1 MKTTVKVADDY
12 FLNAANVCTCSLILS
27 CTTNTTSTTSGALI
41 VSGGM
46 AVACNLC
53 IGGSLNATG
62 NITAEGNVT
71 IGDADTDQVVFGAD
85 IHSDII
91 PNESACYNLGSA
103 TQKWN
108 CGWIDNINMC
118 TVDLTSTTN
127 STSPT
132 TGALVIC
139 GGLGVACDIWVGN
152 DVTICGDLNVCGSQ
166 SSGSSDT
173 NLHATGTSNA
183 TSTTTGSL
191 QSSGGLGVVCDAY
204 VGGCITATC
213 FIGDGSQLTNV
224 PGGGGGSGYWTC
236 TGNNLSY
243 ATGYVCVTNT
253 TNSTSTATGALQSAG
268 GLGVVCDAWFG
279 GTITVP
285 TMCVTTC
292 FVIAGASTTTIS
304 SGSNIEL
311 DATNRVLITDTP
323 FRLASVTTTERNALT
338 ADHGDLVYNTTDH
351 KVQAYANSAWVDL
364 H

>member
-191 QSSGGLGVVCDAY
+191 QSSGGLGVVCDA
-204 VGGCITATC
+204 
-213 FIGDGSQLTNV
+213 
-224 PGGGGGSGYWTC
+224 
-236 TGNNLSY
+236 
-243 ATGYVCVTNT
+243 
-253 TNSTSTATGALQSAG
+253 
-268 GLGVVCDAWFG
+268 WFG

>member
-12 FLNAANVCTCSLILS
+12 FINSANVCTCSLILS
-27 CTTNTTSTTSGALI
+27 CTTNTTSTTSGTL
-41 VSGGM
+41 VVNGGM
-46 AVACNLC
+46 AVAHDVC

-62 NITAEGNVT
+62 NITAQGNVT
-71 IGDADTDQVVFGAD
+71 IGDADTDQVTFGAD

-91 PNESACYNLGSA
+91 PNESACYSLGTP
-103 TQKWN
+103 TQEWYCAFIN
-108 CGWIDNINMC
+108 NISTCTIDNS
-118 TVDLTSTTN
+118 STTN

-132 TGALVIC
+132 TGALISC
-139 GGLGVACDIWVGN
+139 GGLGVACDVWVGN

-166 SSGSSDT
+166 SSGSSAT
-173 NLHATGTSNA
+173 NLEATGTTNA
-183 TSTTTGSL
+183 TNTITGSL
-191 QSSGGLGVVCDAY
+191 QSKGGLGVVCDAH
-204 VGGCITATC
+204 VGGNITATC

-236 TGNNLSY
+236 TAGDLSY
-243 ATGYVCVTNT
+243 ATGVVGVTNT
-253 TNSTSTATGALQSAG
+253 TNSTSTTTGALQSSG
-268 GLGVVCDAWFG
+268 GLGVACDAWFG

-292 FVIAGASTTTIS
+292 FVTAGTSTTTIS

-323 FRLASVTTTERNALT
+323 FRLASFTTTERNALV
-338 ADHGDLVYNTTDH
+338 AVNGDLIYNTTDN
-351 KVQAYANSAWVDL
+351 KVQGRANGVWADL